1 MITFLVILL
10 LVAAV
15 IGFFTAGA
23 LCVIIGISSLWGYN
37 RHRKRLCQ
45 ELHAAYQFPWPDDA
59 TTCQMAIDRFL
70 CDAQKSIAEPSEES
84 LLWKMPDRRSEDINF
99 FIRMCHALGCE
110 IVIRRVADHDIEED
124 PENPMLVKVRDL
136 VENKL

>member
-37 RHRKRLCQ
+37 RHRKKLCQ

-59 TTCQMAIDRFL
+59 TTCQSAIDLFL
-70 CDAQKSIAEPSEES
+70 YNAQKSIAEPSEES